1 MPDNPVKGYQFLH
14 TGYRP
19 SRLFKYNGNKWI
31 DVDKNL
37 TDSYA
42 YNNAYIEYLIDKI
55 ATGEYDA
62 DLLTRSEQEQIELK
76 LNPKGQ

>member
-1 MPDNPVKGYQFLH
+1 
-14 TGYRP
+14 
-19 SRLFKYNGNKWI
+19 LFKYNGNKWI